1 MKEVNRFLWAI
12 SGHQKDIIQETKVDG
27 YRATVVGAIL
37 LMVGIYATLAWTF
50 FFSTVME
57 SSLLA
62 LLCGLFAGF
71 FILLF
76 DRALICSISYGKK
89 NFWALS
95 FRFALALILGV
106 FLAQPI
112 ILKLYEPD
120 IKREAAILVD
130 KKNQERKKEIEQLY
144 GREVSDLQ
152 TRKKEI
158 NDAIT
163 SKKDQLLI
171 NEDAFKKEMDG
182 SGGTGRWGY
191 HTVSQKKES
200 IYKKDLAELEELK
213 KQAQPELKTID
224 TRLDTIQADINR
236 QLKSFVNATQNQGFL
251 IQAEALQSLLKS
263 DKTNTLV
270 SRYYLLMVILTLI
283 ELSALISKLIL
294 ETGSYGRKVDY
305 YLDKE
310 KKEIDT
316 DKELF
321 TNKVDNYRN
330 LTLERETSVIKEF
343 FEKSNSVRQGK
354 MDDIIRTWQE
364 DSHQTYNNTWGIM
377 QNKLFI
383 HNPERVDIAP
393 DEDVEKKN

>member
-12 SGHQKDIIQETKVDG
+12 SGHQRDIIQETKVDS

-57 SSLLA
+57 STLLA
-62 LLCGLFAGF
+62 LICGLFAGF

-95 FRFALALILGV
+95 FRFTLALILGI
-106 FLAQPI
+106 FLSQPI

-130 KKNQERKKEIEQLY
+130 RKNQERKKEIEQLY
-144 GREVSDLQ
+144 GREISDLQ
-152 TRKKEI
+152 ARKKQI
-158 NDAIT
+158 NDAI
-163 SKKDQLLI
+163 SNKQEQLLI

-213 KQAQPELKTID
+213 NQTQPELKTID

-236 QLKSFVNATQNQGFL
+236 QLLSFVSATQNQGFL

-305 YLDKE
+305 YIDKE
-310 KKEIDT
+310 KKEIDA

-321 TNKVDNYRN
+321 TNKIDNYRS

-343 FEKSNSVRQGK
+343 FEKTNSVRQGK

-364 DSHQTYNNTWGIM
+364 DSHQTYSNTWGIM

-383 HNPERVDIAP
+383 HNPEKVEIAP
-393 DEDVEKKN
+393 NEDLENKN